1 MQLLNPLFP
10 STCGTSQPVSLST
23 RCRLNQRTQTARL
36 TPTGIL
42 SPPSTFGRVQALNT
56 SALHSSPFV
65 TLPPSHSTLAYVHSL
80 NSLPLP
86 FPQPH
91 STPFEPH
98 SAPFPHLFPHLDLS
112 HPNISLVTSSTVPL
126 HYPIYPHSLPLERT
140 VSTLPQCP

>member
-10 STCGTSQPVSLST
+10 STRGTSQPVSLST

-56 SALHSSPFV
+56 SALHSSSIPLHV
-65 TLPPSHSTLAYVHSL
+65 GLHALLQLDPPT
-80 NSLPLP
+80 PTP

-91 STPFEPH
+91 STPFEPL
-98 SAPFPHLFPHLDLS
+98 SAPFPHLSPHLNSSD
-112 HPNISLVTSSTVPL
+112 PNISLGISSTVPL